1 MKKIYFLLASLLFSI
16 ALFPSQTTEGTE
28 FWVTYMNNA
37 LIIDET
43 AEDGLALELI
53 VSSRNDATIIVEN
66 PRTGWKVTS
75 SVSANTVRKIP
86 VPSEQGYVYNPATI
100 YDAGIRVTSTSPI
113 SLYASNYTKAS
124 YDATIVLPITGLGNE
139 YIIQTFESAGLR
151 EFCVVATE
159 DNTFLTIIPNAET
172 YEGRERGVAY
182 GGTLH
187 KGQAYM
193 VMSQDEYYE
202 LSGSLVKADKPIAV
216 FAGHLCATVPNGRSW
231 CDHLVEEQLP
241 TNMWG
246 KNFALTKTYG
256 LAGDHVR
263 VTALKDG
270 TEIVINGTNIA
281 TIGALE
287 TYTFRLTENSS
298 YLEASNPVAC
308 YSYIEGGDTPGNN
321 EMSDPSSVLIS
332 PIEQR
337 LQEITFATF
346 QTDLSRDHYVNIVTS
361 KLGAQYIKLDNVS
374 ITGEFSPLVGNND
387 LYYAQIPITHGTHT
401 LKTNS
406 EGFIGHVYGLGHC
419 ESYAYSIGSSTLDL
433 SGNILI
439 EGVIES
445 DLDGS
450 GRCYKKPI
458 TFSPQTID
466 SYDNIF
472 WNFGDG
478 NTSNQDVVTHTY
490 SAPGTYEISMIIAN
504 KDGRDTAYAHLTLVD
519 VLYDTIAVE
528 LCSGESFVVGGESF
542 TYAKSG
548 RYDITIPS
556 VDGCDSIVTV
566 DLTVKPINT
575 VMLYDTIC
583 DGRTYIWDGDAY
595 TETGIYTK
603 KYTNQYGCDS
613 TVTLNLT
620 ISAPYNH
627 EFSAIIR
634 SGEVYTWDGL
644 QYTTTGS
651 YTRKYTSIEGCDS
664 IVTLHLTVGEVYAID
679 LYDTICAG
687 ETYTWNEYNYVNTGS
702 YTQYFATQYG
712 YDSIVTLHLTVGD
725 LYNVEWIDTICA
737 GETLTWNAEAYTK
750 SGSYTQSL
758 VSRYGCDSL
767 VTLHLLVADLYDMS
781 IYDTICAGEIYTWDG
796 LQYTTTGVYPRKYQ
810 SNYGCDSV
818 VTLNL
823 TVAET
828 YDIAFTDT
836 ICAGETY
843 RWNSEKY
850 TESGSYTQSFTT
862 QYGCDS
868 IVTLHLIVG
877 DLYNVEWSDTIC
889 DGETLTWN
897 AEAYTKSGSYTQSLV
912 SRYGCDSLVTLHLLV
927 ADLYDMSI
935 YDTICAG
942 ETYSWD
948 GVKYTTTGVY
958 PRKYQSRYGCDSLVT
973 LYLTVGEKYDIEM
986 FDTICENEVYV
997 WNKVRYTESGSYT
1010 QEFTTVHGCDSIVTV
1025 HLFVAPIVYESYAE
1039 AICKDEPYY
1048 FGKNILTKPGVYVD
1062 TAVSM
1067 YGCDSITTLTLRVH
1081 EPYLIDQYIEAC
1093 HNDTFMFRGMLIDEP
1108 GIYYDSML
1116 TQHGCDSVYRLI
1128 YNKTPTYMFQEE
1140 DSICVGSTYNF
1151 RGMTLTKPGVYYD
1164 SLSTVSGCDSI
1175 YKLVLHNFSHSDV
1188 YSIEVADVCGDNQSL
1203 QLVAHYEGQR
1213 PEYYNIIYSKEA
1225 NAQGFKNIIQVPFT
1239 TDTIEAPMP
1248 NATPYIHPDYYE
1260 LTLQL
1265 GNYKCPKS
1273 VSEHTT
1279 DFLVRYPSWIIEQN
1293 WQDVVAVLNAQHNGG
1308 YTFENYEWYVNNQ
1321 PASQNKSYLYLPT
1334 LRVGDEVELHVMRQG
1349 EDYYVPT
1356 CSIII
1361 EEQDAYNQDH
1371 PTLATPAKVSRNNRQ
1386 VSLEAQAASTQYCLY
1401 DIAGRC
1407 LLEGVCEYGQVQHF
1421 ELPTVAGS
1429 YFLTMVDAENRK
1441 QTIHMVVD

>member
-1 MKKIYFLLASLLFSI
+1 MRKYLTSFIVLSLLMFANLASAAVVNHDISTGCLTIPASSTNEYVI
-16 ALFPSQTTEGTE
+16 TGSTTSNYVVVE
-28 FWVTYMNNA
+28 F
-37 LIIDET
+37 
-43 AEDGLALELI
+43 
-53 VSSRNDATIIVEN
+53 
-66 PRTGWKVTS
+66 GWKGTITLK
-75 SVSANTVRKIP
+75 NC
-86 VPSEQGYVYNPATI
+86 YFDFYNQI
-100 YDAGIRVTSTSPI
+100 NSPI
-113 SLYASNYTKAS
+113 R
-124 YDATIVLPITGLGNE
+124 ITGQN
-139 YIIQTFESAGLR
+139 
-151 EFCVVATE
+151 
-159 DNTFLTIIPNAET
+159 D
-172 YEGRERGVAY
+172 
-182 GGTLH
+182 
-187 KGQAYM
+187 
-193 VMSQDEYYE
+193 
-202 LSGSLVKADKPIAV
+202 LS
-216 FAGHLCATVPNGRSW
+216 N
-231 CDHLVEEQLP
+231 
-241 TNMWG
+241 
-246 KNFALTKTYG
+246 
-256 LAGDHVR
+256 
-263 VTALKDG
+263 
-270 TEIVINGTNIA
+270 
-281 TIGALE
+281 
-287 TYTFRLTENSS
+287 
-298 YLEASNPVAC
+298 
-308 YSYIEGGDTPGNN
+308 
-321 EMSDPSSVLIS
+321 SDPSRTNVNLILDGDNYIYSSGGSNACIQVDQGAQINISAIEPCDNSSGTLTALQANSYGGAAIGAREDGGSSYETCAYATLSNGYSDITAGGNIVISSGTIKARGGHGAGIGGGYGTWYDGMIVIYGGVVEARTIRHSAGVGSGCPEGGGVETAYAPNSAIVVLPPAIVTASGATGNEFVDVPELALAGTNVRVYIGDPNQSAINVRTVDYTPNANVYFDLSQDPDINHVVSTTIDPDMLDINSVLLGKTDASGVFSTTGSLMNPTTFYTDAASVSNGSPYLSVVKSLPNGGDVVLPMLQTQFSIQSFASSLLEPGYTEQEARDAATVFKIS
-332 PIEQR
+332 YNDNDPMTN
-337 LQEITFATF
+337 LTF
-346 QTDLSRDHYVNIVTS
+346 DLAS
-361 KLGAQYIKLDNVS
+361 
-374 ITGEFSPLVGNND
+374 
-387 LYYAQIPITHGTHT
+387 
-401 LKTNS
+401 
-406 EGFIGHVYGLGHC
+406 
-419 ESYAYSIGSSTLDL
+419 GSSTTFVDPIFLKSDSVTL
-433 SGNILI
+433 TSAPTTLKKGDVYYIVVPIQQGQAQKIHTDVLRILGVWKGSSTDYI
-439 EGVIES
+439 RQVINQYVAKLETVYICEG
-445 DLDGS
+445 
-450 GRCYKKPI
+450 
-458 TFSPQTID
+458 D
-466 SYDNIF
+466 SYYFNGKNLTEAGVYTDVSTESTTCATTSSINEAIRLIVTPPKQSEEQITICDNELPYKWNDTIF
-472 WNFGDG
+472 GVG
-478 NTSNQDVVTHTY
+478 TQS
-490 SAPGTYEISMIIAN
+490 GTYQRIF
-504 KDGRDTAYAHLTLVD
+504 TAA
-519 VLYDTIAVE
+519 
-528 LCSGESFVVGGESF
+528 
-542 TYAKSG
+542 
-548 RYDITIPS
+548 
-556 VDGCDSIVTV
+556 GCDSI
-566 DLTVKPINT
+566 
-575 VMLYDTIC
+575 
-583 DGRTYIWDGDAY
+583 A
-595 TETGIYTK
+595 
-603 KYTNQYGCDS
+603 
-613 TVTLNLT
+613 TLEL
-620 ISAPYNH
+620 
-627 EFSAIIR
+627 
-634 SGEVYTWDGL
+634 V
-644 QYTTTGS
+644 
-651 YTRKYTSIEGCDS
+651 
-664 IVTLHLTVGEVYAID
+664 
-679 LYDTICAG
+679 
-687 ETYTWNEYNYVNTGS
+687 VN
-702 YTQYFATQYG
+702 
-712 YDSIVTLHLTVGD
+712 
-725 LYNVEWIDTICA
+725 
-737 GETLTWNAEAYTK
+737 
-750 SGSYTQSL
+750 
-758 VSRYGCDSL
+758 
-767 VTLHLLVADLYDMS
+767 
-781 IYDTICAGEIYTWDG
+781 
-796 LQYTTTGVYPRKYQ
+796 
-810 SNYGCDSV
+810 
-818 VTLNL
+818 
-823 TVAET
+823 ET
-828 YDIAFTDT
+828 YDIEFTDT

-877 DLYNVEWSDTIC
+877 DVYNLEWSDTIC
-889 DGETLTWN
+889 DGEVLVWN
-897 AEAYTKSGSYTQSLV
+897 DSNYVKTGYYTQSFV
-912 SRYGCDSLVTLHLLV
+912 SRYGCDSIVTLHLTV
-927 ADLYDMSI
+927 GELYDVSI
-935 YDTICAG
+935 YDTICVD
-942 ETYSWD
+942 EIYTWD
-948 GVKYTTTGVY
+948 GIKYTTTGVY

-973 LYLTVGEKYDIEM
+973 LHLTVGEKYDIEM

-997 WNKVRYTESGSYT
+997 WNKVQYKKSGSYT
-1010 QEFTTVHGCDSIVTV
+1010 QQFSSRYGCDSIVTV

-1175 YKLVLHNFSHSDV
+1175 YKLILHNFSHSDI

-1334 LRVGDEVELHVMRQG
+1334 LRVGDEVELHVMRKG

-1386 VSLEAQAASTQYCLY
+1386 VSLEAQAASTQYYLY

>member
-1 MKKIYFLLASLLFSI
+1 MKKIYFLLVSLFFSVSLFS
-16 ALFPSQTTEGTE
+16 SQTTEGTE

-43 AEDGLALELI
+43 EGLALELI
-53 VSSRNDATIIVEN
+53 VSSRNNATIAVEN

-75 SVSANTVRKIP
+75 SVSANAIKKIA
-86 VPSEQGYVYNPATI
+86 VPCEQGYVYNPATI
-100 YDAGIRVTSTSPI
+100 YDAGIRVTSTAPI
-113 SLYASNYTKAS
+113 SLYASNYYNAS
-124 YDATIVLPITGLGNE
+124 YDATIVLPITGIGDD
-139 YIIQTFESAGLR
+139 YIIQTYESVGLR
-151 EFCVVATE
+151 EFCIVATE
-159 DNTFLTIIPNAET
+159 DNTYLTIIPNADT

-182 GGTLH
+182 SGTLN

-202 LSGSLVKADKPIAV
+202 LSGSQIKADKPIAV
-216 FAGHLCATVPNGRSW
+216 FAGHLCANVPDTSVAA
-231 CDHLVEEQLP
+231 CDHIVEQQVPISQL
-241 TNMWG
+241 G
-246 KNFALTKTYG
+246 KNFALTKSLGQSY
-256 LAGDHVR
+256 DVVR
-263 VTALKDG
+263 VTATQDNTVVKLNG
-270 TEIVINGTNIA
+270 LEIVTLQSLESYSFILSDNSA
-281 TIGALE
+281 FLE
-287 TYTFRLTENSS
+287 TSSPAICYLYLTGAEANPYTL
-298 YLEASNPVAC
+298 
-308 YSYIEGGDTPGNN
+308 G
-321 EMSDPSSVLIS
+321 DPSSVLIS

-346 QTDLSRDHYVNIVTS
+346 QTELSRDHYVNIVTS
-361 KLGAQYIKLDNVS
+361 KLGAQYIELDHVS
-374 ITGEFSPLVGNND
+374 ITNKFSPLVGNSD
-387 LYYAQIPITHGTHT
+387 LCFAQIPITHGTHT

-406 EGFIGHVYGLGHC
+406 EGFIGHVYGVGVA

-445 DLDGS
+445 DLDSS

-472 WNFGDG
+472 WDFGDG
-478 NTSNQDVVTHTY
+478 KTSNQDIVTHTY
-490 SAPGTYEISMIIAN
+490 TAPGTYEISMIIAN
-504 KDGRDTAYAHLTLVD
+504 EDGRDTAYAHLTLVD
-519 VLYDTIAVE
+519 VLYDTISVE
-528 LCSGESFVVGGESF
+528 ICNGENFVVGGESF
-542 TYAKSG
+542 TYTKSG
-548 RYDITIPS
+548 LYDITIPS
-556 VDGCDSIVTV
+556 VDGCDSIITV
-566 DLTVKPINT
+566 DLTVKPTNT
-575 VMLYDTIC
+575 IMLYDTIC
-583 DGRTYIWDGDAY
+583 DGRTYVWDGEEY
-595 TETGIYTK
+595 IKTGVYTK

-620 ISAPYNH
+620 VSAPYNH

-651 YTRKYTSIEGCDS
+651 YSRKYTSIEGCDS
-664 IVTLHLTVGEVYAID
+664 IVTLHLIVGEVYAID
-679 LYDTICAG
+679 MYDTICSG
-687 ETYTWNEYNYVNTGS
+687 ETYTWNESSYVKTGS

-725 LYNVEWIDTICA
+725 LYSIEWSDTICA
-737 GETLTWNAEAYTK
+737 GETLTWNAEAYTMP
-750 SGSYTQSL
+750 GSYTQSL
-758 VSRYGCDSL
+758 VSRYGCDSI
-767 VTLHLLVADLYDMS
+767 VTLHLIVGDLYDIS

-796 LQYTTTGVYPRKYQ
+796 LQYTATGVYPRKY
-810 SNYGCDSV
+810 SSIEGCDSI

-823 TVAET
+823 TVTET
-828 YDIAFTDT
+828 YDIEFTDT

-843 RWNSEKY
+843 TWNDSNYVE
-850 TESGSYTQSFTT
+850 TGSYTQSFTT
-862 QYGCDS
+862 QY
-868 IVTLHLIVG
+868 
-877 DLYNVEWSDTIC
+877 
-889 DGETLTWN
+889 
-897 AEAYTKSGSYTQSLV
+897 
-912 SRYGCDSLVTLHLLV
+912 
-927 ADLYDMSI
+927 
-935 YDTICAG
+935 
-942 ETYSWD
+942 
-948 GVKYTTTGVY
+948 
-958 PRKYQSRYGCDSLVT
+958 
-973 LYLTVGEKYDIEM
+973 
-986 FDTICENEVYV
+986 
-997 WNKVRYTESGSYT
+997 
-1010 QEFTTVHGCDSIVTV
+1010 GCDSIVTV

-1039 AICKDEPYY
+1039 AVCKDEPYY
-1048 FGKNILTKPGVYVD
+1048 FGGNILVKPGVYVD

-1067 YGCDSITTLTLRVH
+1067 YGCDSITVLSLRIH
-1081 EPYLIDQYIEAC
+1081 EPYLMDQYIETC
-1093 HNDTFMFRGMLIDEP
+1093 DNDTFTFRGMIIDQP

-1175 YKLVLHNFSHSDV
+1175 YKLILHNFSHSDI

-1239 TDTIEAPMP
+1239 TDTIGAPMP

-1334 LRVGDEVELHVMRQG
+1334 LRVGDEVELHVMRKG

-1386 VSLEAQAASTQYCLY
+1386 VSLEAQAASTQYYLY

>member
-1 MKKIYFLLASLLFSI
+1 MRKYLTSFIVLSLLMFANLASAAVDNHDIS
-16 ALFPSQTTEGTE
+16 TGC
-28 FWVTYMNNA
+28 
-37 LIIDET
+37 LIIP
-43 AEDGLALELI
+43 A
-53 VSSRNDATIIVEN
+53 SSTNEYVITGSTTSNYVVVEF
-66 PRTGWKVTS
+66 GWKGTITLKNCYFDFSYQSNSPIRITGKNNLSNSDPSRTNVNLILEGDNYIYNEGGNNCCIQVDQGAQINISAIEPCDNSSGTLTALQANGSGGAAIGSRSSGGSGETTS
-75 SVSANTVRKIP
+75 SVTLSTGSTGKTAGGNVVI
-86 VPSEQGYVYNPATI
+86 SSGTI
-100 YDAGIRVTSTSPI
+100 TARGGHGAGIGGGYRTWYDGMIVI
-113 SLYASNYTKAS
+113 YGGIVNASALSHSAGVGSGCPK
-124 YDATIVLPITGLGNE
+124 GNGV
-139 YIIQTFESAGLR
+139 ESAY
-151 EFCVVATE
+151 AP
-159 DNTFLTIIPNAET
+159 NSAIIALPPANIT
-172 YEGRERGVAY
+172 AY
-182 GGTLH
+182 G
-187 KGQAYM
+187 ASDNYM
-193 VMSQDEYYE
+193 SAEA
-202 LSGSLVKADKPIAV
+202 S
-216 FAGHLCATVPNGRSW
+216 
-231 CDHLVEEQLP
+231 
-241 TNMWG
+241 
-246 KNFALTKTYG
+246 G
-256 LAGDHVR
+256 LAGTKVR
-263 VTALKDG
+263 VYIGDPNQPAITVRTVDYTPNANIYFDLSQDPDINRVVSSTIDPSVLNINNVLLGQTDSQGVFKTTGSLMNPTTFFTDATNSSGNPYLAAEQTLPSGGSVALGVLEADFNIRQTPSNVLEYGYSHADAQQVATAIKISYNDSKPMTDVRFDMASGASSKFVSPIFLASDSLTIVTAPTTLKKGDVYYVVIPIKDG
-270 TEIVINGTNIA
+270 QEARIHSDVFRVAGKWNGSPTGYLRQVISQIVAEMRKIVICEGDSYFFNGEN
-281 TIGALE
+281 
-287 TYTFRLTENSS
+287 LTKEGI
-298 YLEASNPVAC
+298 YVAVG
-308 YSYIEGGDTPGNN
+308 SE
-321 EMSDPSSVLIS
+321 SSVC
-332 PIEQR
+332 
-337 LQEITFATF
+337 ATSAVLN
-346 QTDLSRDHYVNIVTS
+346 D
-361 KLGAQYIKLDNVS
+361 AIKL
-374 ITGEFSPLVGNND
+374 
-387 LYYAQIPITHGTHT
+387 
-401 LKTNS
+401 
-406 EGFIGHVYGLGHC
+406 
-419 ESYAYSIGSSTLDL
+419 
-433 SGNILI
+433 
-439 EGVIES
+439 
-445 DLDGS
+445 
-450 GRCYKKPI
+450 
-458 TFSPQTID
+458 
-466 SYDNIF
+466 
-472 WNFGDG
+472 
-478 NTSNQDVVTHTY
+478 
-490 SAPGTYEISMIIAN
+490 EISSPTSI
-504 KDGRDTAYAHLTLVD
+504 D
-519 VLYDTIAVE
+519 V
-528 LCSGESFVVGGESF
+528 
-542 TYAKSG
+542 
-548 RYDITIPS
+548 
-556 VDGCDSIVTV
+556 
-566 DLTVKPINT
+566 
-575 VMLYDTIC
+575 YDTIC
-583 DGRTYIWDGDAY
+583 DAAAY
-595 TETGIYTK
+595 NWEGESYTTSGVYTK
-603 KYTNQYGCDS
+603 VLTNQYGCDS
-613 TVTLNLT
+613 TVTLHLIVSTSYDHKISDT
-620 ISAPYNH
+620 ICA
-627 EFSAIIR
+627 
-634 SGEVYTWDGL
+634 GEVYSWDDV

-651 YTRKYTSIEGCDS
+651 YSRKYISMEGCDS
-664 IVTLHLTVGEVYAID
+664 I
-679 LYDTICAG
+679 
-687 ETYTWNEYNYVNTGS
+687 
-702 YTQYFATQYG
+702 
-712 YDSIVTLHLTVGD
+712 
-725 LYNVEWIDTICA
+725 
-737 GETLTWNAEAYTK
+737 
-750 SGSYTQSL
+750 
-758 VSRYGCDSL
+758 
-767 VTLHLLVADLYDMS
+767 
-781 IYDTICAGEIYTWDG
+781 
-796 LQYTTTGVYPRKYQ
+796 
-810 SNYGCDSV
+810 

-828 YDIAFTDT
+828 YDIEFSDT

-877 DLYNVEWSDTIC
+877 DLYNMEWSDTIC
-889 DGETLTWN
+889 DGEVLVWN
-897 AEAYTKSGSYTQSLV
+897 DSNYVKTGYYTQSFV
-912 SRYGCDSLVTLHLLV
+912 SRYGCDSIVTLHLTV
-927 ADLYDMSI
+927 GDLYDVSI
-935 YDTICAG
+935 YDTICVG
-942 ETYSWD
+942 ETYTWD

-958 PRKYQSRYGCDSLVT
+958 PRMYRSRYGCDSLVT
-973 LYLTVGEKYDIEM
+973 LHLTVGEKYDIEM

>member
-1 MKKIYFLLASLLFSI
+1 MRKYLTSFIVLSLLMFANLASAAIFNHDISTGCLTIPASSTNEYVITGSTTSNYVVVEFGWKGTITLKNCYFDFYDQYNSPIRITGKDNLSNSDPSRTNVNLILDGDNYIYNEYGNGNACIQVDQGAQINISAIEPCDNSSGTLIAEQKDTGGGAAIGARISYNTSDETYSTSTLNTGSQVITAGGNIVVSSGTITAKGGHGAGIGGGHLTWYDGMIVIYGGIVNASATAHAAGIGSGCPLGSGVEKEYTTNSAII
-16 ALFPSQTTEGTE
+16 ALPPAQITAVGAKVWDPDPS
-28 FWVTYMNNA
+28 
-37 LIIDET
+37 L
-43 AEDGLALELI
+43 
-53 VSSRNDATIIVEN
+53 
-66 PRTGWKVTS
+66 
-75 SVSANTVRKIP
+75 
-86 VPSEQGYVYNPATI
+86 
-100 YDAGIRVTSTSPI
+100 
-113 SLYASNYTKAS
+113 
-124 YDATIVLPITGLGNE
+124 
-139 YIIQTFESAGLR
+139 
-151 EFCVVATE
+151 
-159 DNTFLTIIPNAET
+159 
-172 YEGRERGVAY
+172 
-182 GGTLH
+182 
-187 KGQAYM
+187 
-193 VMSQDEYYE
+193 
-202 LSGSLVKADKPIAV
+202 
-216 FAGHLCATVPNGRSW
+216 
-231 CDHLVEEQLP
+231 
-241 TNMWG
+241 
-246 KNFALTKTYG
+246 G
-256 LAGDHVR
+256 LAGTNVR
-263 VTALKDG
+263 VYIGDPNQPAITVRTVDYTPNANIYFDLSQDPDINRVVSSTIDPSVLNINNVLLGQTDSQGVFKTTGSLMNPTTFFTDATNSSGNPYLAAEETLPSGGSVALGVLEADFNIRQIPSNVLEYGYSHADAQQVATAIKISYNDSKPMTDVRFDMASGASSKFASPIYLASDSLTIVSAPTTLKKGDVYYVVIPIKDG
-270 TEIVINGTNIA
+270 LEARIHSDVFRVAGKWNGSPTGYLRQVISQIVAEMRKIVICEGDSYFFNGEN
-281 TIGALE
+281 
-287 TYTFRLTENSS
+287 LTKEGI
-298 YLEASNPVAC
+298 YVAVG
-308 YSYIEGGDTPGNN
+308 SE
-321 EMSDPSSVLIS
+321 SSVC
-332 PIEQR
+332 
-337 LQEITFATF
+337 ATSAVLN
-346 QTDLSRDHYVNIVTS
+346 D
-361 KLGAQYIKLDNVS
+361 AIKL
-374 ITGEFSPLVGNND
+374 
-387 LYYAQIPITHGTHT
+387 
-401 LKTNS
+401 
-406 EGFIGHVYGLGHC
+406 
-419 ESYAYSIGSSTLDL
+419 
-433 SGNILI
+433 
-439 EGVIES
+439 
-445 DLDGS
+445 
-450 GRCYKKPI
+450 
-458 TFSPQTID
+458 
-466 SYDNIF
+466 
-472 WNFGDG
+472 
-478 NTSNQDVVTHTY
+478 
-490 SAPGTYEISMIIAN
+490 EISSPTSI
-504 KDGRDTAYAHLTLVD
+504 D
-519 VLYDTIAVE
+519 V
-528 LCSGESFVVGGESF
+528 
-542 TYAKSG
+542 
-548 RYDITIPS
+548 
-556 VDGCDSIVTV
+556 
-566 DLTVKPINT
+566 
-575 VMLYDTIC
+575 YDTIC
-583 DGRTYIWDGDAY
+583 DAAAY
-595 TETGIYTK
+595 NWEGESYTTSGVYTK
-603 KYTNQYGCDS
+603 VLTNQYGCDS
-613 TVTLNLT
+613 TVTLHLIVSTSYDHKISDT
-620 ISAPYNH
+620 ICA
-627 EFSAIIR
+627 
-634 SGEVYTWDGL
+634 GEVYSWDDV

-651 YTRKYTSIEGCDS
+651 YSRKYISMEGCDS
-664 IVTLHLTVGEVYAID
+664 I
-679 LYDTICAG
+679 
-687 ETYTWNEYNYVNTGS
+687 
-702 YTQYFATQYG
+702 
-712 YDSIVTLHLTVGD
+712 
-725 LYNVEWIDTICA
+725 
-737 GETLTWNAEAYTK
+737 
-750 SGSYTQSL
+750 
-758 VSRYGCDSL
+758 
-767 VTLHLLVADLYDMS
+767 
-781 IYDTICAGEIYTWDG
+781 
-796 LQYTTTGVYPRKYQ
+796 
-810 SNYGCDSV
+810 

-828 YDIAFTDT
+828 YDIEFTDT

-889 DGETLTWN
+889 DGEVLVWN
-897 AEAYTKSGSYTQSLV
+897 DSNYVKTGYYTQSFVSRYGCDSIVTLHLTV
-912 SRYGCDSLVTLHLLV
+912 GDLYDVSIYDTICVDETYTWDGMQYATTGVYPRMYRSRYGCDSLVTLHL
-927 ADLYDMSI
+927 
-935 YDTICAG
+935 
-942 ETYSWD
+942 
-948 GVKYTTTGVY
+948 
-958 PRKYQSRYGCDSLVT
+958 
-973 LYLTVGEKYDIEM
+973 TVGEKYNIE
-986 FDTICENEVYV
+986 FADTICEDEVYV

-1010 QEFTTVHGCDSIVTV
+1010 QELKTVHGCDSIVTV

-1039 AICKDEPYY
+1039 AVCKDEPYY
-1048 FGKNILTKPGVYVD
+1048 FGGNILVKPGVYVD

-1067 YGCDSITTLTLRVH
+1067 YGCDSITVLSLRIH

-1175 YKLVLHNFSHSDV
+1175 YKLVLHNFSHSDI

-1334 LRVGDEVELHVMRQG
+1334 LRVGDEVELHVMRKG

-1386 VSLEAQAASTQYCLY
+1386 VSLEAQAASTQYYLY